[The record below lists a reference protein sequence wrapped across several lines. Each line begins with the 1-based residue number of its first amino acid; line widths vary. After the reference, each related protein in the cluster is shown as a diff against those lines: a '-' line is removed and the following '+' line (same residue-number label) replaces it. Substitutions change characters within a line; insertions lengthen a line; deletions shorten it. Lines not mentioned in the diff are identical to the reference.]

1 MVPARA
7 GLAPG
12 TRLAP
17 RRRSQGRGA
26 GAGLPPRLGGRG
38 GRAAAGP
45 PLPRWAALR
54 GLRDVPVLGRDAPCA
69 QRGGRAARPPPP
81 RPAGDVTAA
90 RCQASSEITTA
101 AAVTQLWGFLV
112 VLFFKPSNGHFEE
125 RWSAAPVRHSGGR
138 VRRYLGS
145 AGLVGTPV

>member
-69 QRGGRAARPPPP
+69 QRGGRAARPPRP

-101 AAVTQLWGFLV
+101 AALLSCGVFWLCCSLNLV
-112 VLFFKPSNGHFEE
+112 MVIL
-125 RWSAAPVRHSGGR
+125 RSGG
-138 VRRYLGS
+138 VLH
-145 AGLVGTPV
+145 L